1 MVVSWLVVF
10 ELGFELE
17 IIIINAQVSLRI
29 LLVNIT
35 GSSDFLIQLIDSS
48 LCKWLIGFQRCLGSI
63 RYPNGDIYRGQ
74 LEQGEPFG

>member
-17 IIIINAQVSLRI
+17 IIIINAQVSHGLRI

-35 GSSDFLIQLIDSS
+35 GSSDFFS
-48 LCKWLIGFQRCLGSI
+48 
-63 RYPNGDIYRGQ
+63 
-74 LEQGEPFG
+74 